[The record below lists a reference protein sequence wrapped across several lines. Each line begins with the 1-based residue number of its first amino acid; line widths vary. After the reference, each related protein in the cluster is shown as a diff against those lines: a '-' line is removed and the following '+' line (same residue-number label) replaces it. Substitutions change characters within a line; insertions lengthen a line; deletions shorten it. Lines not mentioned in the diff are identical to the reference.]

1 MKAVWIALSNLK
13 RLLRE
18 KGNIFFVFILPIALI
33 LLIGIQ
39 FGGGLAPQLGVH
51 LAGEDP
57 LAEAVVATLEE
68 TGAVTTVRFESS
80 ERLVSAVERGQMS
93 AGVFLPADLYEAIA
107 AGEVVDVG
115 FVARPDGIGNDLRSV
130 VASAVARA
138 LKPAGAARF
147 AASETRS
154 GFAGALAIATAAES
168 SLPAVG
174 VTVSYLGESLFPA
187 DMGRFDL
194 GAPQQLVLF
203 TFITALTGSAALI
216 LTRKLGISSR
226 MLATPTRL
234 WTILA
239 GEGLGRFGVGVFQGI
254 YIMVVSMVMFSVSW
268 GDPLGAVAVLIA
280 FAAVGAGAA
289 MLMGAVFRNEQQ
301 AGGVAIV
308 LSLGL
313 AALGGAMLPLELF
326 PPTMQ
331 RIALATPHAWALRAF
346 GDLVRNDGTLI
357 DVLPEVGVLAL
368 YAAVLIALAT
378 WLLRRTLT
386 RGSG

>member
-57 LAEAVVATLEE
+57 LAEAVVETLAE
-68 TGAVTTVRFESS
+68 TGAVTTARFESS
-80 ERLVSAVERGQMS
+80 ESLVAAVERGQVS
-93 AGVFLPADLYEAIA
+93 AGVFLPAHVSGAIA

-115 FVARPDGIGNDLRSV
+115 FVARPDGVGNDLRSV
-130 VASAVARA
+130 VASAVTRA

-147 AASETRS
+147 AASETGS
-154 GFAGALAIATAAES
+154 GFPEALAIATAAEP
-168 SLPAVG
+168 SLPTVG
-174 VTVSYLGESLFPA
+174 VSVSYLGESLFPA

-234 WTILA
+234 GTILA
-239 GEGLGRFGVGVFQGI
+239 GEGLGRFGVGVFQGV

-268 GDPLGAVAVLIA
+268 GDPVGAVVVLTA

-301 AGGVAIV
+301 AGGVAVV

-346 GDLVRNDGTLI
+346 GDLVRNEGTLI
-357 DVLPEVGVLAL
+357 DVLPEVGVLIV
-368 YAAVLIALAT
+368 YAAALIALAT